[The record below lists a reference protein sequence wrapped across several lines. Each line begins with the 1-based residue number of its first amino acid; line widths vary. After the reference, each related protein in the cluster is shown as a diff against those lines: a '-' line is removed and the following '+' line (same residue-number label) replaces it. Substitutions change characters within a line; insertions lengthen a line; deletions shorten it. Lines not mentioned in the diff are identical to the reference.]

1 MMLIGLICN
10 ISRRYECKKRTFS
23 EKQNN
28 SIILSDKTS
37 KGETSF
43 DSHISRSISALVM
56 Q

>member
-1 MMLIGLICN
+1 MMLIELICN
-10 ISRRYECKKRTFS
+10 ISRRYECEKKTFS

-28 SIILSDKTS
+28 SIILSDETS

-43 DSHISRSISALVM
+43 DRHISRSIPALVM